1 MRVKYRYR
9 SGLAEYENDQVVVG
23 RGLFLGIYWVIRHK
37 GQDREH
43 GRTSLL
49 AMSRYSALRRNNSGS
64 ARY

>member
-1 MRVKYRYR
+1 MRVKYRYG

-43 GRTSLL
+43 GRTSL
-49 AMSRYSALRRNNSGS
+49 AMSRHSVEIITSGS